1 MEDLSMDPIARDG
14 KCHIFLLQFQQATF
28 YSYLL
33 KILTPMAEQ
42 IPGAGLPEGIN
53 LVRGTYNLWVLSM
66 ELVSYQPP
74 GILNF
79 ELAPRFS
86 ENLCTPA
93 DALSQRLHRHMQL
106 TNKIKKKIGM

>member
-1 MEDLSMDPIARDG
+1 
-14 KCHIFLLQFQQATF
+14 
-28 YSYLL
+28 
-33 KILTPMAEQ
+33 MAEQ

-53 LVRGTYNLWVLSM
+53 LVRGTYNLWVLRM

-79 ELAPRFS
+79 ELTPRFS

-106 TNKIKKKIGM
+106 TNKIKKKLVCKKCIYSENVIHNSCTWILV